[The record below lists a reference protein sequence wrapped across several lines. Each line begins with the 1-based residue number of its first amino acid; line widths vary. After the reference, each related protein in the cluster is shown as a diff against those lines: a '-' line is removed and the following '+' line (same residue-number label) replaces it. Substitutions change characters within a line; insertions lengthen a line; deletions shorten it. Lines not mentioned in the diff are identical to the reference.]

1 MIDLIALP
9 GVPQAAESQSDHR
22 RWSAATAHS
31 SGSSADLQDD
41 VRRLIGSGWVEEI
54 AIRADD
60 PAQIQAAVE
69 AGRLAG
75 RRGGVVGFTWLV
87 GPVPPTD
94 GGRWI
99 TDREAWVLIPKGAP
113 LPPPPPQPPTHPL
126 IPLRFP

>member
-1 MIDLIALP
+1 MIDVIARG
-9 GVPQAAESQSDHR
+9 GVPQAAESQADHR

-54 AIRADD
+54 EIRADD

-75 RRGGVVGFTWLV
+75 RRVRVVGFTWLV
-87 GPVPPTD
+87 EPVPTTD
-94 GGRWI
+94 GERWI
-99 TDREAWVLIPKGAP
+99 RDGEAWVLIPKGRSR
-113 LPPPPPQPPTHPL
+113 PQLAVKRL
-126 IPLRFP
+126 IDVV